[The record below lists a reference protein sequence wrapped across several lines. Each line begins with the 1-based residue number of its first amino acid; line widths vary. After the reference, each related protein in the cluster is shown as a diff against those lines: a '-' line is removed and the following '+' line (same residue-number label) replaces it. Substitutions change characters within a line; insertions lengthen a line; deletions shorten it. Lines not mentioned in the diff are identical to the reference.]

1 MKNLKVLPLLEII
14 RGIFTKNNMIRF
26 VFENILSDD
35 NLKNAMEKSKI
46 LHKETRYTVEILV
59 KFSFYRR

>member
-1 MKNLKVLPLLEII
+1 
-14 RGIFTKNNMIRF
+14 MIRF

-46 LHKETRYTVEILV
+46 LYRETRYTVEILV
-59 KFSFYRR
+59 

>member
-1 MKNLKVLPLLEII
+1 
-14 RGIFTKNNMIRF
+14 MIRF

-46 LHKETRYTVEILV
+46 LHRETRYTVEILV